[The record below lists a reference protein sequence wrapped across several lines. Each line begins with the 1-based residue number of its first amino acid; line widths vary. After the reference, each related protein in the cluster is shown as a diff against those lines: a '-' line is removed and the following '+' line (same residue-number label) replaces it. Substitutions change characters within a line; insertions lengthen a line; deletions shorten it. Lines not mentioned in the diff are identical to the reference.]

1 MDKNVKFTGEELTE
15 LEDIIGRSVEIH
27 WEENDDL
34 VLESELDAY
43 MKKRK
48 LLKSLHHKIQ
58 LMCIAYSEKELFA
71 EEVQGLTTEEIY
83 NKLSDKKWKDKY
95 FDYRIDNFGNDL
107 AKELSSIGINKLTEE

>member
-58 LMCIAYSEKELFA
+58 LMCIAYSEKEIFE
-71 EEVQGLTTEEIY
+71 EEVLGLTTDEIY

-95 FDYRIDNFGNDL
+95 FDYLIDNFGDDAL
-107 AKELSSIGINKLTEE
+107 ALISSLRSNTER